1 MDEKVQSLWLK
12 LTKHYQL
19 ISPPSHIQGL
29 TAEMIRQSGKGPK
42 LRAKGAET
50 RGVVPFALE
59 CAIEMNEHCQTTKS
73 LTILQCLSSL
83 MDFYM
88 LMQLDTWHRHVA
100 AAACRKF
107 CILYS
112 ALSQQAE
119 KEGHPLHWR
128 VKPKFHTFC
137 ELAEYQTPL
146 LGNPAKYWSYA
157 DQDFVGWV
165 AKLAASKGGPKAAA
179 TTAKGVLE
187 RYRAMRE
194 L

>member
-1 MDEKVQSLWLK
+1 MRDMVPTVCCIVVVARHVIRFVCIVVLHVWELGCTQDAVGNCLYVFLQSGLVVGRSMDEKVQSLWLK
-12 LTKHYQL
+12 LRKHYQL
-19 ISPPSHIQGL
+19 FSPPSQIQGL

-112 ALSQQAE
+112 ALSQQA
-119 KEGHPLHWR
+119 
-128 VKPKFHTFC
+128 
-137 ELAEYQTPL
+137 
-146 LGNPAKYWSYA
+146 
-157 DQDFVGWV
+157 
-165 AKLAASKGGPKAAA
+165 
-179 TTAKGVLE
+179 
-187 RYRAMRE
+187 
-194 L
+194 